1 MITDY
6 EREQILAAGSFLE
19 RMGYEVKVDE
29 YGVDYSN
36 SNIKFSFDYPPY
48 ENTSQASISFKGI
61 NDLFDLGWIMFVRE
75 QIKVDAKKKLLNLL
89 MILEFVKKHYEEI
102 TDYEYCKESNK
113 LVSAYVE
120 QHRAEYEKTVQ
131 DFLKSCG
138 KL

>member
-120 QHRAEYEKTVQ
+120 QHRTEYEKTVQ